1 MKLKHREHIAVKVKL
16 KFFGQL
22 RDLAKIDE
30 ENFEIKE
37 DAQISELLSSLGEHI
52 PAIRE
57 HLKVTTCAI
66 NNEYV
71 SKDAVLQEG
80 NEVALLPPISGG

>member
-1 MKLKHREHIAVKVKL
+1 MKVKL

-22 RDLAKIDE
+22 RDLAKINE
-30 ENFEIKE
+30 ENFEVEK
-37 DAQISELLSSLGEHI
+37 DARISELLRLLGEHI